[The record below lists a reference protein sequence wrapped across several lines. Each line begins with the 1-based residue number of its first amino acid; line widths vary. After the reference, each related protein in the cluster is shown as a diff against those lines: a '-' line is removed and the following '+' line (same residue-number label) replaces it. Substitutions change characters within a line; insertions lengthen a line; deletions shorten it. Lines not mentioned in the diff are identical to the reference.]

1 MSRPKILVVDD
12 NADNRALA
20 KAALEDDYEIL
31 VARNGAEALAV
42 FESARPDCVLL
53 DIRMPGGLDGFQTC
67 ERIRTL
73 PGGEATPILFV
84 TALRDVE
91 NLDRALALGAS
102 DLLTKP
108 IRPAELVV
116 RVQAQLK
123 LRDLDSKLRE
133 HVELVRRQRDDLL
146 RLQLHHERL
155 MAFVVHDLKNPVTAI
170 DLQAQV
176 LLRDEAL
183 PPHAR
188 ASVACIR
195 SDASHLARL
204 ILNLLDI
211 AKAEEGQLTP
221 RLQAVDV
228 PALVDEVFAGMMAR
242 ARDASVQLVAD
253 VGGLKAVQADP
264 DLLRRV
270 LENLV
275 DNALR
280 HSPSNSAVAIRGR
293 ADGAW
298 VDIEVVDAGPGIPSE
313 LRDSIFDKYVQA
325 HRDDTILSRAGRGL
339 GLAFCRLAVEAHGG
353 RISVDAARPGP
364 GTSFCMRLPR
374 GG

>member
-1 MSRPKILVVDD
+1 MPRPKVLVVDD

-20 KAALEDDYEIL
+20 KAALEDDYTIV
-31 VARNGAEALAV
+31 VARDGAEALAA
-42 FESARPDCVLL
+42 FESERPDCVLL

-67 ERIRTL
+67 ERIRGL
-73 PGGEATPILFV
+73 PSGETTPILFV
-84 TALRDVE
+84 TALRDVD

-102 DLLTKP
+102 DFLTKP

-123 LRDLDSKLRE
+123 LRDLDSRLRE
-133 HVELVRRQRDDLL
+133 HVEIVRRQRDDLL

-176 LLRDEAL
+176 LMRDEAL

-188 ASVACIR
+188 ASVASIR
-195 SDASHLARL
+195 CDASNLGRL

-221 RLQAVDV
+221 RLQPVELRS
-228 PALVDEVFAGMMAR
+228 LVDEVVSGMLAR
-242 ARDASVQLVAD
+242 AQEARVELAADLV
-253 VGGLKAVQADP
+253 GPTSLRADP

-275 DNALR
+275 DNAIR
-280 HSPSNSAVAIRGR
+280 HCPSDSTVTIKSR
-293 ADGAW
+293 ADDGW
-298 VDIEVVDAGPGIPSE
+298 VEIEVTDAGAGIPIE
-313 LRDSIFDKYVQA
+313 LRDTIFDKYVQA
-325 HRDDTILSRAGRGL
+325 HRDDGILSRAGRGL

-353 RISVDAARPGP
+353 RIWVDAARPGP
-364 GTSFCMRLPR
+364 GTSFRMRFPR